1 MNEEGTQFKKV
12 PNKLY
17 HTLLAQRDIFFI
29 AFDSEE
35 QVLDSNYPV
44 SSLTLATLDDLIF
57 LVGPEK
63 VSQIRAFFQAPDAP
77 LQFTIA
83 NLDFE
88 LLHYAV
94 GNGNGNGNGNDN
106 GNGNGNGDAVGC
118 VEDSNGA
125 IFCLLIEANA
135 QPSIPSK
142 LSSIEKDYQIINDLT
157 ASLNVLSNSGDTAMT
172 EDLQREILNTHLPE
186 VERRLKELQDPSL
199 KLCLEIIRSSM
210 VNLINGEQAISNK
223 LLSVLT
229 PSEYQVAEFIRSG
242 MSSQE
247 IANTLN
253 VAKKTVENHRNSLRN
268 KLGITNRGVNLRN
281 YLLSLEKN

>member
-88 LLHYAV
+88 L
-94 GNGNGNGNGNDN
+94 
-106 GNGNGNGDAVGC
+106 
-118 VEDSNGA
+118 
-125 IFCLLIEANA
+125 
-135 QPSIPSK
+135 
-142 LSSIEKDYQIINDLT
+142 
-157 ASLNVLSNSGDTAMT
+157 
-172 EDLQREILNTHLPE
+172 
-186 VERRLKELQDPSL
+186 
-199 KLCLEIIRSSM
+199 
-210 VNLINGEQAISNK
+210 
-223 LLSVLT
+223 
-229 PSEYQVAEFIRSG
+229 
-242 MSSQE
+242 
-247 IANTLN
+247 
-253 VAKKTVENHRNSLRN
+253 
-268 KLGITNRGVNLRN
+268 
-281 YLLSLEKN
+281 